1 MSPEQIFIVILA
13 AFCAVLLIAV
23 IALGV
28 KYSRIRRGHGSADVV
43 DGVRY
48 SKKEDDS
55 PVTHQVGDIVLSQG
69 KTYTAGKNADLLP
82 GNYTVLAASQSSMR
96 FKLRIGKYVRDF
108 SHGDTVVLG
117 ESQTVCAVSCNV
129 ILR

>member
-69 KTYTAGKNADLLP
+69 KTYTAGKDGDLLP
-82 GNYTVLAASQSSMR
+82 GNYTVLAAGESAMQ
-96 FKLRIGKYVRDF
+96 FKLRLGKYVRDYA
-108 SHGDTVVLG
+108 HGDTIVLG
-117 ESQTVCAVSCNV
+117 DGQTVCAVSCNV